1 MRTIQEQLRY
11 AVRVARIQAE
21 ARELV
26 SALAEAVRDGD
37 DELAETLARNL
48 RGVLRA

>member
-11 AVRVARIQAE
+11 AVRLAQVQAE

-26 SALAEAVRDGD
+26 SALAEAVREGD
-37 DELAETLARNL
+37 DQVAELLAHRL

>member
-11 AVRVARIQAE
+11 AVRVTQVQAE

-37 DELAETLARNL
+37 DELAETLARKL
-48 RGVLRA
+48 RLALRA

>member
-1 MRTIQEQLRY
+1 MSTIQEQLRY
-11 AVRVARIQAE
+11 AVRVSQIQAE

-37 DELAETLARNL
+37 DQLAETLARKL
-48 RGVLRA
+48 RLALRA